1 MIIEITCSR
10 FDDCV
15 YERENSSSIQTD
27 QVSHTMAGNRNNP
40 TVLTVHE
47 VAKILRIGRISAYQ
61 AIERGDV
68 PSIRIGRRILVPR
81 LALEQLLGRAPD
93 RKTQA

>member
-1 MIIEITCSR
+1 MRDDRTCQLK
-10 FDDCV
+10 
-15 YERENSSSIQTD
+15 NSDGIQTD
-27 QVSHTMAGNRNNP
+27 QVSHTMANKNGS

-61 AIERGDV
+61 AIERGEV

-81 LALEQLLGRAPD
+81 IALEQVLNRFSIPKSAINNLLPR
-93 RKTQA
+93 